1 MLTDSNHL
9 PVDAYELTQL
19 PGGATV
25 VSVTVPH
32 TRAISFSILLRAGSR
47 FETDA
52 LAGVSHFVEHIVFK
66 GTNGWPTAKS
76 ISEAIEGVG
85 GSLNAST
92 GREIVTYWAR
102 VPEPKF
108 EQSVSVISSLV
119 TEPINDPDEVEKE
132 RDVILEEL
140 AMSRDDPHSRIGM
153 ISDEVTF
160 PGHALGRD
168 IAGTPESLNNIDR
181 DELAGFMDAQY
192 VPSSVVVAVAGN
204 RTHAEV
210 VDTVGGRLGDWK
222 VDAPPA
228 ARETTIGVASGQA
241 VRVENWEGEQAN
253 FVLTMPG
260 IRHEDPDRWAL
271 SLMNVILGDGMS
283 SRLFQRI
290 REELALAYS
299 VYSFPVAHSDQGI
312 FGVYSGVS
320 PDKAELALGAVM
332 EELARFGETVSAD
345 ELDRARE
352 YVRGR
357 LLLGTEDT
365 RGAVHWV
372 GRQLALTGNIVTI
385 EETLANI
392 DAVTLEDLRRVAE
405 RILRPEDFRLAV
417 LGPFDG
423 DAGFQSLLAGSL

>member
-108 EQSVSVISSLV
+108 EQAVSVISSLV
-119 TEPINDPDEVEKE
+119 TEPINNPDEVEKE

-299 VYSFPVAHSDQGI
+299 VYSFPVAHSDQGH
-312 FGVYSGVS
+312 F
-320 PDKAELALGAVM
+320 
-332 EELARFGETVSAD
+332 R
-345 ELDRARE
+345 
-352 YVRGR
+352 R
-357 LLLGTEDT
+357 L
-365 RGAVHWV
+365 
-372 GRQLALTGNIVTI
+372 Q
-385 EETLANI
+385 
-392 DAVTLEDLRRVAE
+392 RR
-405 RILRPEDFRLAV
+405 
-417 LGPFDG
+417 
-423 DAGFQSLLAGSL
+423 

>member
-1 MLTDSNHL
+1 MTDSNHL
-9 PVDAYELTQL
+9 PVDAYEMTQL
-19 PGGATV
+19 PNGATV

-32 TRAISFSILLRAGSR
+32 TRAISYSVLLRAGSR
-47 FETDA
+47 FETD
-52 LAGVSHFVEHIVFK
+52 LVAGISHFVEHIVFK
-66 GTNGWPTAKS
+66 GTKSWPTAKA

-85 GSLNAST
+85 GGLNAST

-108 EQSVSVISSLV
+108 EQAVSVISSLV
-119 TEPINDPDEVEKE
+119 TEPINDRDEVEKE

-168 IAGTPESLNNIDR
+168 IAGTPESLKNIDR
-181 DELAGFMDAQY
+181 EGLAGFMDTQY
-192 VPSSVVVAVAGN
+192 VPSSVVIAVAGN

-210 VDTVGGRLGDWK
+210 LDSVGKRFGDWK
-222 VDAPPA
+222 AGTAPA
-228 ARETTIGVASGQA
+228 ERETTIGIARGQA
-241 VRVENWEGEQAN
+241 VRVENWDGEQAN

-260 IRHEDPDRWAL
+260 IKHEDPDRWAL

-299 VYSFPVAHSDQGI
+299 VYSFPVMHSDQGA

-320 PDKAELALGAVM
+320 PDKAQLALGAVM
-332 EELARFGETVSAD
+332 DELARFGKTVTAD

-372 GRQLALTGNIVTI
+372 GRQLALTGKIITI
-385 EETLANI
+385 DETLASI
-392 DAVTLEDLRRVAE
+392 DAVTLEDLRRIAE
-405 RILRPEDFRLAV
+405 RILRPEDYRLVV
-417 LGPFDG
+417 LGPFEG
-423 DAGFQSLLAGSL
+423 DAGFESLLAGSV